1 MKTRTGRFWPK
12 WDKAYCPRKRVAAAL
27 PKDLLGYDFSVAASN
42 VEALAAE
49 AATRHIPKVE
59 SAISYALSVVY
70 QFLLVT
76 HSRFAPLRC
85 LHASR
90 KACLHTDGLSP
101 VSRARRPSW
110 SQDSQCIRGA
120 GIAFPRH
127 GSSARLGGNSMPA
140 RGKLIVLEGI
150 DGSGKSTQLEM
161 LVRALEARKIA
172 FTQISF
178 PRYNGFFGKLIAGF
192 LNGEF
197 GPLDA
202 VDPHFSALLYAGDRL
217 EAKSEIESNL
227 AAGRA
232 VVADRYIG
240 SNLAHQTAR
249 ALGEKR
255 AAFLAWLKQLE
266 YQIYTLPVED
276 LVIYLRVPAE
286 EAHRLVGQKGAR
298 KYTNLQRDLLEADT
312 AHLQAASDVY
322 DQLAGQ
328 PNWVK
333 IECFDPAARALR
345 APETI
350 HQDVL
355 AAVDVRVFRALHANR

>member
-1 MKTRTGRFWPK
+1 
-12 WDKAYCPRKRVAAAL
+12 
-27 PKDLLGYDFSVAASN
+27 
-42 VEALAAE
+42 
-49 AATRHIPKVE
+49 
-59 SAISYALSVVY
+59 
-70 QFLLVT
+70 
-76 HSRFAPLRC
+76 
-85 LHASR
+85 
-90 KACLHTDGLSP
+90 
-101 VSRARRPSW
+101 
-110 SQDSQCIRGA
+110 
-120 GIAFPRH
+120 
-127 GSSARLGGNSMPA
+127 MPA

-172 FTQISF
+172 FTQVTF
-178 PRYNGFFGKLIAGF
+178 PRYDRFFGKLVAGF

-217 EAKSEIESNL
+217 EAKPEIEANL

-249 ALGEKR
+249 APREKR

-266 YQIYTLPVED
+266 YEIYALPVED

-298 KYTNLQRDLLEADT
+298 KYTNLQRDLLEANT

-322 DQLAGQ
+322 DQLAQQ

-333 IECFDPAARALR
+333 IECFDPAARTLR
-345 APETI
+345 APEAI

-355 AAVDVRVFRALHANR
+355 AAVDARVFRALHANR